1 MRRKY
6 YNDIYFTLSQI
17 DNPDE
22 LSATLFTC
30 MKMWT
35 DEHDVDF
42 LPWFLQF
49 VKDSYAVETGRDF
62 YKDTFNP
69 NEKEDDKGKKK
80 KKKTEWKKSSK
91 HF

>member
-1 MRRKY
+1 MERKY
-6 YNDIYFTLSQI
+6 YNDIYFTLGQI
-17 DNPDE
+17 DNPDV

-35 DEHDVDF
+35 DAHNVDF

-62 YKDTFNP
+62 YKDTFNVGVDATLG
-69 NEKEDDKGKKK
+69 EDIKWLKDFIAGKVD
-80 KKKTEWKKSSK
+80 
-91 HF
+91 

>member
-1 MRRKY
+1 MGRKY
-6 YNDIYFTLSQI
+6 YNDIYFTLGQI
-17 DNPDE
+17 DNPDD

-62 YKDTFNP
+62 YKDTFNAGV
-69 NEKEDDKGKKK
+69 DATLGKDIKWLK
-80 KKKTEWKKSSK
+80 DFMNGEVN
-91 HF
+91 

>member
-1 MRRKY
+1 MGRKY
-6 YNDIYFTLSQI
+6 YNDIYFTLGQI
-17 DNPDE
+17 DNPDD

-62 YKDTFNP
+62 YKDTSCNCCRSTLWSNNTHFNR
-69 NEKEDDKGKKK
+69 
-80 KKKTEWKKSSK
+80 
-91 HF
+91 